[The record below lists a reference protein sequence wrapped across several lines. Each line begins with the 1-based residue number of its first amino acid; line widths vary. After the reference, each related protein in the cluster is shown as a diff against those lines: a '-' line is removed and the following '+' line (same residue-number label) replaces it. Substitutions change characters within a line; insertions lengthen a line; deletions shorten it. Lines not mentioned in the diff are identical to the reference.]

1 MNHNGSRSA
10 DSESSGLRLAGRIA
24 HGFIDSKLTPLTIV
38 AALLLGLFSILRTP
52 REEEPQIVVPMLDV
66 FVQMPGASPEEVA
79 QRVSLPMER
88 LLREVPGVEYI
99 YSISHP
105 GLSLLIVRFYVGTK
119 EEDAIVQTYNKL
131 YSNFDRIPPG
141 VSQPIIKNRSID
153 DVPILALTLWGKNYD
168 SYRLRQIAAELDNS
182 VKTLDDVSET
192 QIIGGQPRQVRV
204 ELDIQKLAGYGLTPA
219 GIVAQL
225 QAANVRS
232 QAGSFAQ
239 ANREFQVE
247 AGSFFSSVEDLQ
259 KVVVG
264 VHAGHPVYL
273 RDVAERLEDGPAEP
287 STYVLFSNARGAA
300 AQEAGAE
307 YAAVTI
313 AISKR
318 KGTNATV
325 ISEHALDR
333 VNALRGYVLPRDLNI
348 TVTRNYGETAKD
360 KSDELLKHL
369 LIATLSV
376 TLLIALALGWRES
389 GVVLLAVPV
398 TLALTLAVFYL
409 YGYTLNRVTL
419 FALIFSIGI
428 LVDDAIVVV
437 ENMVRHFRL
446 PSNRGR
452 SLAQVAVEAVDEVG
466 NPTILATFAVIGAIL
481 PMAFVRGLMGPYMR
495 PIPVGASA
503 AMLFSLIV
511 AFVVSPWAAY
521 RLLRKYAT
529 ESAEST
535 HESEGWTTRM
545 YRRVMQPLILDSRR
559 RWMFLGTVVLLL
571 LAAVAFVPFK
581 WVRVKMLPFDNKSEF
596 QVIVDMPDGTPLEQT
611 THVAQALGRYLG
623 QQPEVSNYQI
633 YAGTSGPYNFNGLV
647 RHYYLRS
654 QPNQADIQV
663 NLLSR
668 HDRKAQ
674 SHEIA
679 RRLRP
684 ELDRIAEPFG
694 ARIKVAEVPPGP
706 PVLQT
711 LVAEVYGP
719 DYKRQIALANQI
731 KKIFQQTP
739 GVVDVDWYVEDPQ
752 VKYDMKVDLDKAALH
767 GISPAEVSRTLEIG
781 LAGSNAGLLHDPRSR
796 EDVPIQ
802 VRLARADRSR
812 IEDFGSLKLG
822 SASGAQI
829 ALQELTNLQQTT
841 IETSVYRKN
850 LQPVVYVT
858 GDVAGG
864 EESPVYAIMK
874 MSDAIAQIQLPD
886 GYSVKQFKGTSMPDR
901 SDRYSMKWDGEW
913 HITVEVFRDL
923 GLAFAAVLLLIYVLV
938 VGWFR
943 SFITPLVIMA
953 PIPLTLVGILP
964 AHALMGA
971 FFTAT
976 SMIGFIAGAGIIV
989 RNSIILVDFIELR
1002 RAQGMPLEEAV
1013 VDAGAVRFRPMLLT
1027 AAAVVVG
1034 ASVILFDPIFQGL
1047 ALSLMAGEIA
1057 STVLSRMAVPVLY
1070 YVSESRKSQHG
1081 GHRRAPEKV
1090 SQWESLHADVPLDAP
1105 ILSEGNSL

>member
-1 MNHNGSRSA
+1 MNDR
-10 DSESSGLRLAGRIA
+10 ESKPPTQSSLHLRLAGRIA
-24 HGFIDSKLTPLTIV
+24 RGFIDSKLTPLVIV
-38 AALLLGLFSILRTP
+38 SALLLGAFSILETP

-66 FVQMPGASPEEVA
+66 LVQMPGASSEEVA
-79 QRVSLPMER
+79 QRVSLPMEK
-88 LLREVPGVEYI
+88 LLREVPGVEYV

-105 GLSLLIVRFYVGTK
+105 GMSLLIVRFYVGSK

-141 VSQPIIKNRSID
+141 VSQPVIKIRSID
-153 DVPILALTLWGKNYD
+153 DVPIMALTLWGKNYD
-168 SYRLRQIAAELDNS
+168 SYHLRRVAGELENS
-182 VKTLDDVSET
+182 LKQLDDVSET
-192 QIIGGQPRQVRV
+192 KIIGGQPRQLRIV
-204 ELDIQKLAGYGLTPA
+204 LDIQRLAAYGLTPSV
-219 GIVAQL
+219 IVGQL
-225 QAANVRS
+225 QNANSRGQV
-232 QAGSFAQ
+232 GSFARD
-239 ANREFQVE
+239 NREFQVE
-247 AGSFFSSVEDLQ
+247 AGTFFTGIEDVRQ
-259 KVVVG
+259 VVVG
-264 VHAGHPVYL
+264 VHAGRPVYL
-273 RDVAERLEDGPAEP
+273 RDVATKLEDGPAEP
-287 STYVLFSNARGAA
+287 DTYVLFATARGSADPI
-300 AQEAGAE
+300 AGAE
-307 YAAVTI
+307 HPAVTI
-313 AISKR
+313 TLAKR
-318 KGTNATV
+318 KGTNATI
-325 ISEHALDR
+325 ISERVLER
-333 VNALRGYVLPRDLNI
+333 VNALRGYVVPNDSNI

-360 KSDELLKHL
+360 KSNELLKHL

-389 GVVLLAVPV
+389 GVVLLAIPV
-398 TLALTLAVFYL
+398 TLALTLAVFYF

-437 ENMVRHFRL
+437 ENIVRHFRL
-446 PSNRGR
+446 PESRGR
-452 SLAQVAVEAVDEVG
+452 ALADVAVEAVDEVG

-495 PIPVGASA
+495 PIPIGASA

-511 AFVVSPWAAY
+511 AFIVSPWAAL
-521 RLLRKYAT
+521 RLLKNYAGDQAH
-529 ESAEST
+529 SK
-535 HESEGWTTRM
+535 HETEGWTTRL
-545 YRRVMQPLILDSRR
+545 YRRLMNPLILDARR
-559 RWMFLGTVVLLL
+559 RWMFLGGVVVLL
-571 LAAVAFVPFK
+571 LAAVTFVPLK

-611 THVAQALGRYLG
+611 TRVTQALGRYLG
-623 QQPEVSNYQI
+623 EQPEVINYQI

-647 RHYYLRS
+647 RHYFLRS

-663 NLLSR
+663 NLRSQQN
-668 HDRKAQ
+668 RKAQ
-674 SHEIA
+674 SHAIA
-679 RRLRP
+679 RRFRP
-684 ELDRIAEPFG
+684 ELDKIAEPFG
-694 ARIKVAEVPPGP
+694 AHIKVAEVPPGP

-719 DYKRQIALANQI
+719 DYKGQIELAAQV
-731 KKIFQQTP
+731 KKVFQQTP

-752 VKYDMKVDLDKAALH
+752 TKYDMNVDLEKAALH
-767 GISPAEVSRTLEIG
+767 GISSADVTRTLQVG
-781 LAGSNAGLLHDPRSR
+781 LNGMNAGLLHDPSSR
-796 EDVPIQ
+796 EDVPIE
-802 VRLARADRSR
+802 VRLARSDRSG
-812 IEDFGSLKLG
+812 IADLGNLKLPTP
-822 SASGAQI
+822 SGGQI
-829 ALQELTNLQQTT
+829 ALQEVTNLQQST
-841 IETSVYRKN
+841 IDTSVYRKN

-874 MSDAIAQIQLPD
+874 MSDEIDKIKSPD
-886 GYSVKQFKGTSMPDR
+886 GYGVKQYKGTTMPERADR
-901 SDRYSMKWDGEW
+901 FSIKWDGEW

-923 GLAFAAVLLLIYVLV
+923 GLAFAAVLVLIYVLV

-989 RNSIILVDFIELR
+989 RISIILVDFIELR
-1002 RAQGMPLEEAV
+1002 RAQGMALEQAV

-1047 ALSLMAGEIA
+1047 ALSLMAGEVA
-1057 STVLSRMAVPVLY
+1057 STVLSRIAVPVLY
-1070 YVSESRKSQHG
+1070 YLSQRDHSPRLSPVG
-1081 GHRRAPEKV
+1081 DLAA
-1090 SQWESLHADVPLDAP
+1090 AD
-1105 ILSEGNSL
+1105 